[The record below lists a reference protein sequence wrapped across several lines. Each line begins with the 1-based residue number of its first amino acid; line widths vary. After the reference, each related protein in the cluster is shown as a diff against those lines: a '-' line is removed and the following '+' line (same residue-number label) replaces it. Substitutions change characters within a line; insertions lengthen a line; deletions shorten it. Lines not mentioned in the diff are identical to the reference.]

1 MKRACLLLVLVA
13 ASFASPSSA
22 QPHGADDVAE
32 VVDLAQR
39 GSYVDALK
47 AADSLSSPVARAQGR
62 LFVFHQ
68 AGALGAALQAG
79 IAGLRE
85 SPTDL
90 WLLERVCYIAI
101 SLRATPIARAY
112 CDRFAQAANAAQA
125 RESAGESKW
134 RDIAADD
141 LSQVEELEMAANAR
155 SNALLR
161 ARATVY
167 ATSLVFGA
175 LLLTALRRVRTA
187 VERNDT
193 LRDA

>member
-1 MKRACLLLVLVA
+1 MTRACLLLFILA

-22 QPHGADDVAE
+22 QSRGADDVAE
-32 VVDLAQR
+32 VVDLARR
-39 GSYVDALK
+39 GSYADALK
-47 AADSLSSPVARAQGR
+47 AADSLSSPVACAQGR

-85 SPTDL
+85 SPADL

-101 SLRATPIARAY
+101 SLRATPIAREY
-112 CDRFAQAANAAQA
+112 CDRFARVANAAEA

-134 RDIAADD
+134 RELAADD
-141 LSQVEELEMAANAR
+141 LSQVDELEMAANAR

-167 ATSLVFGA
+167 ATALLFGA
-175 LLLTALRRVRTA
+175 LLLTALRRVRID
-187 VERNDT
+187 VERNAT
-193 LRDA
+193 RRDA